1 MERTIEHE
9 KKRVRIVLLGA
20 WLICVAVLGLSDGGA
35 ERFEYPAKDFSR
47 DRTYRILSVV
57 DGDTIKIEY
66 EGGSE
71 SVRLIGVDTP
81 ETVHPNKPVEFFGK
95 EASAFARNLLIGESV
110 YLRFGNEAR
119 GKYNRLLA
127 YVFRAPDGLFV
138 NLEIVRQGYGHA
150 YVKYPF
156 EHMELFRHYE
166 SRARR
171 SGKGLWRGS
180 FQESIPKAKPEVK
193 SKTVREAD
201 VDGEITVYVTK
212 SGSKYHTESCRW
224 GQDPHIIVGR
234 SRKIFTLRSVHSSRL
249 KVNDETRGW
258 R

>member
-1 MERTIEHE
+1 MQ
-9 KKRVRIVLLGA
+9 LGV
-20 WLICVAVLGLSDGGA
+20 WLICVGVLWLSDGGA
-35 ERFEYPAKDFSR
+35 ERFEYPAEDFSR
-47 DRTYRILSVV
+47 DKTYRVLNVV

-66 EGGSE
+66 EGRSE

-81 ETVHPNKPVEFFGK
+81 ETVHPTKPVEFFGK
-95 EASAFARNLLIGESV
+95 EASAFTKNLLIGESV

-171 SGKGLWRGS
+171 SGKGLWSGAAP
-180 FQESIPKAKPEVK
+180 ESVPKAKGRASPKPPAKPETR
-193 SKTVREAD
+193 SKAD
-201 VDGEITVYVTK
+201 VD
-212 SGSKYHTESCRW
+212 
-224 GQDPHIIVGR
+224 
-234 SRKIFTLRSVHSSRL
+234 
-249 KVNDETRGW
+249 ETPTIHLW
-258 R
+258 D